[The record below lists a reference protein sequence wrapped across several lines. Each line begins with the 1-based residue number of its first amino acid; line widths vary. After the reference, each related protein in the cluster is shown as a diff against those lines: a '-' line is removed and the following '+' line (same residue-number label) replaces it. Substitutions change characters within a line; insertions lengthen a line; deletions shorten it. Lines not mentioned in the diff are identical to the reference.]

1 MARSPGPRSR
11 AVAEASATS
20 AAKDFGKEVRAALTK
35 RGVKIIGSTWL
46 PDEKGSYASGHRGY
60 LLDDNGTGRVRD
72 YRGVLSLAGY

>member
-1 MARSPGPRSR
+1 MPRGPRAR
-11 AVAEASATS
+11 AIAEAGASS

-35 RGVKIIGSTWL
+35 RGIRFVGTTWL
-46 PDEKGSYASGHRGY
+46 PDEKGSFANGSRGY